1 MKTVR
6 EGKIALSLLGFTAEQ
21 IHKIEE
27 DLPSY
32 FQNKELFLEQVK
44 KNLGPNLVQKIKNA
58 DEEALLA
65 KLKEDMN
72 RLKFQVLVDQDEDYP
87 DEFNYIENPP
97 VVLYIRG
104 DLRRVLEKERCGI
117 VGARSHTAYG
127 KAVAQDISRGLVDR
141 DVAVVSGMALGID
154 AISQWACLDQGGR
167 SIGVLGTGVD
177 VIYPTRNKDLYYKLV
192 EEGAIITEY
201 PPGSQALPHHFPL
214 RNRII
219 SALSQCVIVIEAKEK
234 SGSLITARY
243 AGEQGKD
250 IFAVPGNINSPYS
263 QGTNLLIRDGALI
276 YTKQEDLDFIFKK
289 KTRQAVDLDID
300 EDERL
305 YLQWIAQG
313 MNTANLICLKT
324 GHKIATVNMILT
336 LLEMKGI
343 IQSQGTDQFVL
354 CAGVQID

>member
-1 MKTVR
+1 MKTIR
-6 EGKIALSLLGFTAEQ
+6 EGKIVLSLLGLAPEQ
-21 IHKIEE
+21 IHKIE
-27 DLPSY
+27 DHLPVY
-32 FQNKELFLEQVK
+32 CQDKEAFLKEIKKSLGSNIVK
-44 KNLGPNLVQKIKNA
+44 KIQNA
-58 DEEALLA
+58 DERVLLD
-65 KLKEDMN
+65 KLKADMG
-72 RLKFQVLVDQDEDYP
+72 RFKFQVLVDQDEDYP

-104 DLRRVLEKERCGI
+104 DLKRVLEKERCGI

-127 KAVAQDISRGLVDR
+127 KVVAQDISRGLVER

-167 SIGVLGTGVD
+167 SIGVLGTGID
-177 VIYPTRNKDLYYKLV
+177 VIYPARNKDLYYKLV
-192 EEGAIITEY
+192 EEGAIVTEY

-243 AGEQGKD
+243 AAEQGKD

-289 KTRQAVDLDID
+289 KTKQAIDLDID

-305 YLQWIAQG
+305 YLQYIAQG

-324 GHKIATVNMILT
+324 GHKISTVNMILT

-343 IQSQGTDQFVL
+343 IESQGTDQFAL
-354 CAGVQID
+354 CTGVEVD